1 MCRERG
7 GGCGYGIRF
16 DGHRRLRRAS
26 GGRQKSGCVSFSGRF
41 RLVQIFRMFFQQFFP
56 NLAEP
61 VVEGGLLDSV
71 TAHVF
76 ICCQTARPAV
86 DDDLL
91 PVSELVL
98 VHGIGKL
105 AQNENLQTRVSWDS
119 CTSWPSFETLPTMN
133 ALSDYLTKS
142 GREES
147 GGLLGA
153 YLVFLTSCVLPKI
166 LLPIIENVLPTQ
178 DSTFRGLLIL
188 KVFTH
193 PSAKSAMS

>member
-153 YLVFLTSCVLPKI
+153 YVEKESTRFCVLYI
-166 LLPIIENVLPTQ
+166 V
-178 DSTFRGLLIL
+178 
-188 KVFTH
+188 
-193 PSAKSAMS
+193 SA